1 MKGASGAAVFILL
14 MVIAGGACGPS
25 ESADVDST
33 ESGSAGTGSEL
44 LAEGTEEDWRI
55 VRETLRRAW
64 DDGLHRRSMGETMVE
79 IGSSFV
85 GTTYTPRTLE
95 VDGPERLVIN
105 LRELDCVT
113 FVENV
118 LVLSRFV
125 HRGDPSI
132 LANDDH
138 VRSEYRSLLTEIR
151 YRSGVIAGYPSRLHY
166 FSEWISDNEARG
178 LVRNVSRDLGAV
190 ADDTPIE
197 FMSAHTEAYR
207 QLTDPAYVADVAA
220 AEARLSSRL
229 RYYIPQER
237 ISEVTDAIEDGDIIA
252 ATSTVPGLDVAHT
265 GIAMRR
271 GTDVFLLHA
280 PLVGSVVQISETPI
294 ADRIQGITGQ
304 DGIMVARPLEPSL
317 APEAR

>member
-1 MKGASGAAVFILL
+1 
-14 MVIAGGACGPS
+14 
-25 ESADVDST
+25 
-33 ESGSAGTGSEL
+33 
-44 LAEGTEEDWRI
+44 
-55 VRETLRRAW
+55 
-64 DDGLHRRSMGETMVE
+64 MGETMVE

-166 FSEWISDNEARG
+166 FSGVDFGQRGARPG
-178 LVRNVSRDLGAV
+178 S
-190 ADDTPIE
+190 
-197 FMSAHTEAYR
+197 
-207 QLTDPAYVADVAA
+207 Q
-220 AEARLSSRL
+220 RLS
-229 RYYIPQER
+229 
-237 ISEVTDAIEDGDIIA
+237 G
-252 ATSTVPGLDVAHT
+252 PG
-265 GIAMRR
+265 RR
-271 GTDVFLLHA
+271 GGRH
-280 PLVGSVVQISETPI
+280 
-294 ADRIQGITGQ
+294 ADRIH
-304 DGIMVARPLEPSL
+304 VRAH
-317 APEAR
+317 